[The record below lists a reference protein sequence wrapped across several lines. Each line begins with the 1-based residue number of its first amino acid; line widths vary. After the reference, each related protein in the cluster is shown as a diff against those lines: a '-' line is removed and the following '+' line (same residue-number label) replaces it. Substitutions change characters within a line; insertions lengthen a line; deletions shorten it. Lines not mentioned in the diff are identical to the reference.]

1 MDNSFHVTT
10 EGQKTCL
17 DHPSMVERMES
28 SVVQAASE
36 KEFVKKII
44 YCIIIVILYNLL

>member
-1 MDNSFHVTT
+1 MDNSFRVTT

-44 YCIIIVILYNLL
+44 YCIIIVILYNL